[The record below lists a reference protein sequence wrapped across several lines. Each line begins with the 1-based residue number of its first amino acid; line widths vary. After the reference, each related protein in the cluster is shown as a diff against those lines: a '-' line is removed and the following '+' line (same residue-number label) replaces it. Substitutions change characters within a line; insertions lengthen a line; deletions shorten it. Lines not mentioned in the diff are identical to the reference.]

1 MEALTMKLT
10 ERDLSFLG
18 QGQPPEN
25 DEFLS
30 LMTIGREVWLD
41 FFKKYQLDYFI
52 ANGGSKV
59 KVLVGSEGTGKTHLI
74 RSVLYDAQQ
83 VNYTTVYLSAYEYK
97 LNSLVEF
104 YQEVVEQIDLE
115 KLIRDICCVVAETFG
130 FDQNQYD
137 GSEVFIPKLRDEYP
151 NSQIAEKELRK
162 RVAKIAKKCDF
173 NPSFQSFIYQI
184 TYSRMVSNSLDNI
197 ELSKK
202 WLSGTN
208 EVSQAEKKAYKSL
221 LLFDKLQKFNA
232 RDWINSLIQLLK
244 LSGKKGLIV
253 AIDDLDVLTQ
263 RHTDSGKFFY
273 SKNAVADVYEI
284 IRQLIDDTETLE
296 YCLFILGG
304 RRSIIEDY
312 DRGFRSYDA
321 LWIRLQ
327 TGLVGS
333 EKFNSLADLIDV
345 DKHLQTQ
352 QENQQFLNQVYKK
365 LHTLLADNMD
375 LSDASIRP
383 PLPNNYL
390 ENYTPLQQR
399 VIEATC
405 LKGGKS

>member
-1 MEALTMKLT
+1 M
-10 ERDLSFLG
+10 
-18 QGQPPEN
+18 
-25 DEFLS
+25 
-30 LMTIGREVWLD
+30 
-41 FFKKYQLDYFI
+41 
-52 ANGGSKV
+52 
-59 KVLVGSEGTGKTHLI
+59 
-74 RSVLYDAQQ
+74 
-83 VNYTTVYLSAYEYK
+83 
-97 LNSLVEF
+97 
-104 YQEVVEQIDLE
+104 
-115 KLIRDICCVVAETFG
+115 
-130 FDQNQYD
+130 
-137 GSEVFIPKLRDEYP
+137 
-151 NSQIAEKELRK
+151 
-162 RVAKIAKKCDF
+162 
-173 NPSFQSFIYQI
+173 
-184 TYSRMVSNSLDNI
+184 
-197 ELSKK
+197 
-202 WLSGTN
+202 
-208 EVSQAEKKAYKSL
+208 
-221 LLFDKLQKFNA
+221 
-232 RDWINSLIQLLK
+232 
-244 LSGKKGLIV
+244 
-253 AIDDLDVLTQ
+253 DVLTQ

-365 LHTLLADNMD
+365 LHTLLSDNMD